1 MLFKITTQ
9 IRLDNREGAAAEM
22 IFNHGRHDHETL
34 TSMAYG
40 APVGGPGS
48 TS

>member
-22 IFNHGRHDHETL
+22 IFNHGRHDETL
-34 TSMAYG
+34 ASMAYG
-40 APVGGPGS
+40 APVGGP
-48 TS
+48 